1 MILSKKNK
9 VVFIP
14 VSELRPNPMQSRSSF
29 DGDSLAA
36 LTDSIKQYGILQ
48 PLCIAPKGKIPAIV
62 NGQIIPA
69 KKYCIIAGERRWRA
83 AIDAGLSEV
92 P

>member
-14 VSELRPNPMQSRSSF
+14 VSELRPNPMQSRASF

-36 LTDSIKQYGILQ
+36 LTDNPGKKILYNRRRT
-48 PLCIAPKGKIPAIV
+48 PLESCNRRRTERGPVHNKRLPDKRPLMHSLHGK
-62 NGQIIPA
+62 
-69 KKYCIIAGERRWRA
+69 R
-83 AIDAGLSEV
+83 LS
-92 P
+92 

>member
-1 MILSKKNK
+1 MLLLDQTQIVFFMQKGSVFMIFSKKNK

-14 VSELRPNPMQSRSSF
+14 VSELRPNPMQSRASF

-69 KKYCIIAGERRWRA
+69 KNT
-83 AIDAGLSEV
+83 V
-92 P
+92 

>member
-14 VSELRPNPMQSRSSF
+14 VSELRPNPMQSRASF

-36 LTDSIKQYGILQ
+36 LTESNTAFYSRSALRRK
-48 PLCIAPKGKIPAIV
+48 
-62 NGQIIPA
+62 A
-69 KKYCIIAGERRWRA
+69 KFRQ
-83 AIDAGLSEV
+83 S
-92 P
+92 